1 MILVTGSTG
10 QFGAA
15 AVNYLLDKVDA
26 SQIAVLARD
35 AQKAQHFADKGITVK
50 IGDYHHYESLVA
62 AFEGVDK
69 VLLVS
74 SNDFNDRFGQHKNVI
89 NAAKAAG
96 VKLIAYTSIEEKDA
110 HNSATGI
117 LAKDHALTADYL
129 KASGLQYILLNNS
142 LYANVVPMFLG
153 ERVLTDGVFFP
164 AGDGRVPF
172 ATREDMALA
181 AAVVLTT
188 DGHENKEYA
197 IANDE
202 TYSFNDV
209 AQYVSEISGKEI
221 PYTSPEANVYKQ
233 VLEGA
238 GVPEMYI
245 WMLGGFAQAI
255 KDGELETG
263 KADLS
268 KLIGKKPTTLKE
280 YLQTVYGSK

>member
-10 QFGAA
+10 HFGAA
-15 AVNYLLDKVDA
+15 AVTYLLEKVPA

-35 AQKAQHFADKGITVK
+35 AAKAKHFADKGVTVRT
-50 IGDYHHYESLVA
+50 GDYHNYESLVA

-89 NAAKAAG
+89 DVAKAAG
-96 VKLIAYTSIEEKDA
+96 VQLLAYTSIEEKDA

-117 LAKDHALTADYL
+117 LAKDHALTADYV
-129 KASGLQYILLNNS
+129 KGSGLPYVLLNNS
-142 LYANVVPMFLG
+142 LYADVVPMFIG
-153 ERVLTDGVFFP
+153 EQVLETGIFFP
-164 AGDGRVPF
+164 AGDGKVPF

-188 DGHENKEYA
+188 EGHENKEYA

-202 TYSFNDV
+202 TYSFTDV
-209 AQYVSEISGKEI
+209 AQYLSEITGKEI
-221 PYTSPEANVYKQ
+221 TYTSPEADVYKQ

-238 GVPEMYI
+238 GVPEQFI

-268 KLIGKKPTTLKE
+268 ALIGKKPVTLKE
-280 YLQTVYGSK
+280 YLNGVYGK

>member
-35 AQKAQHFADKGITVK
+35 EQKAQHFADKGITVK
-50 IGDYHHYESLVA
+50 IGDYHNYESLVA

-89 NAAKAAG
+89 NTAKAAG

-129 KASGLQYILLNNS
+129 KESGLQYILLNNS
-142 LYANVVPMFLG
+142 LYADVVPMFLG

-209 AQYVSEISGKEI
+209 AQYVSEIAGKEI

-268 KLIGKKPTTLKE
+268 KLIGKKPITLKD
-280 YLQTVYGSK
+280 YLQTVYGV

>member
-1 MILVTGSTG
+1 MLPDTLARPRLLT
-10 QFGAA
+10 
-15 AVNYLLDKVDA
+15 YLLEKIPA

-35 AQKAQHFADKGITVK
+35 AQKAQHFADKGVTVRT
-50 IGDYHHYESLVA
+50 GDYHNFDSLQT

-89 NAAKAAG
+89 DAAKAAG
-96 VKLIAYTSIEEKDA
+96 ATLLAYTSIEEKDP

-129 KASGLQYILLNNS
+129 KESGLPYVLLNNS
-142 LYANVVPMFLG
+142 LYADVVPMFIG
-153 ERVLTDGVFFP
+153 EQVLENGIFFP
-164 AGDGRVPF
+164 AGEGRVPF

-181 AAVVLTT
+181 AAVVLTSE
-188 DGHENKEYA
+188 GHENEEYA

-202 TYSFNDV
+202 TYSFADV
-209 AQYVSEISGKEI
+209 AQYISEITGKEI
-221 PYTSPEANVYKQ
+221 TYTSPEAAVYKQ
-233 VLEGA
+233 ALESA
-238 GVPEMYI
+238 GVPEMFI

-263 KADLS
+263 EADLS

-280 YLQTVYGSK
+280 YLTGVYGS